1 MKRKINYT
9 EKDVI
14 DSIKL
19 REAGHSYA
27 AIAEMAGVSPKTVR
41 RYIAAYEAKQ
51 KKTAPKK
58 EAVPAVSPVQAV
70 PHVPAVPPRSTGS
83 APAVERNATA
93 KQVALAGISSRVL
106 IKELYNRGYRIENG
120 GLFVIEKKKVLIND
134 ILAEA

>member
-19 REAGHSYA
+19 REAGHTYA

-41 RYIAAYEAKQ
+41 RYIEAYEAKH
-51 KKTAPKK
+51 KATAVKK
-58 EAVPAVSPVQAV
+58 EAVPAVSPI
-70 PHVPAVPPRSTGS
+70 PHVPAVPPRSTSS

>member
-58 EAVPAVSPVQAV
+58 EAVSPVPAV

>member
-19 REAGHSYA
+19 REAGHSYT

-58 EAVPAVSPVQAV
+58 EAVSPVPAV

>member
-19 REAGHSYA
+19 REAGHTYA

-41 RYIAAYEAKQ
+41 RYIEAYESKHKA
-51 KKTAPKK
+51 TAVKK
-58 EAVPAVSPVQAV
+58 EAVPAV
-70 PHVPAVPPRSTGS
+70 PHVPAVPPRSTSS

-120 GLFVIEKKKVLIND
+120 GLFVVEKKKVLIND
-134 ILAEA
+134 ILSAA